1 MADRDAIVR
10 AALDYFEGWFD
21 GDAARMER
29 ALHPDLAKRS
39 PDDAPAPGELEK
51 LTALEMIEA
60 TAKGVGKTRDVPDRG
75 SEVEVDHVHSRDS
88 ERDRPLRRL
97 RRIPPPGAYARG
109 MEDRQRPLAAP
120 LRGESGD

>member
-1 MADRDAIVR
+1 MERGDRAGVAEEESKVADRDAIVR

-51 LTALEMIEA
+51 LTAREMIEA
-60 TAKGVGKTRDVPDRG
+60 TAKGDR
-75 SEVEVDHVHSRDS
+75 EDARRPRSRHRS
-88 ERDRPLRRL
+88 
-97 RRIPPPGAYARG
+97 RG
-109 MEDRQRPLAAP
+109 
-120 LRGESGD
+120 